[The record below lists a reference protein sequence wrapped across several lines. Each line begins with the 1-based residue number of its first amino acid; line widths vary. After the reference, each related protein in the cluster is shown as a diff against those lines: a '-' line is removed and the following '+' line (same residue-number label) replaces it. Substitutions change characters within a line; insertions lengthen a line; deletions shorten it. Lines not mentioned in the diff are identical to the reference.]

1 MSPIWNMEEDEG
13 DRLQKR
19 INKILETRL
28 DTEKVNKNK
37 YINLIK
43 YKVLLKITRIPSKL

>member
-1 MSPIWNMEEDEG
+1 MSPIWNMEDDEG

-43 YKVLLKITRIPSKL
+43 